1 MRFSSRWFVAT
12 AMALLTTGGFVAA
25 FAQHPDKPEVAK
37 AEAKTAI
44 DETFTIELQ
53 MGDDGTL
60 QLQAKPDASYASVA
74 ELLKTMAVALE
85 KEGKHPKIKVKTH
98 GQEVSWKDFTALN
111 CQTCHTNAPA
121 KNEADA
127 AKVTFSL
134 DDTCQPGVAQWLES
148 AAVSRVQVAEEP
160 RYSATVDPAHLS
172 RFQPLQQ
179 DVVLNLGF
187 SARSEATD
195 IFVAAPAWAVTQA
208 TGAPNTFVYGDKN
221 TAWASKTPDGQG
233 EWLILTYETPVDVN
247 AVMIH
252 ETYNPGAVAR
262 VDAIL
267 PDNEVIV
274 LWSGEPEAVKTNTP
288 RLFFCKPKKSVKAAK
303 IRVTIASD
311 VVAGWNEI
319 DAVGILDGE
328 GKVHWAKEATA
339 SSCYSDGGKSGAG
352 ASIEFLK
359 LVEPTVVEP
368 APEAALR
375 WLSEEPQ
382 AASGVVEVKEGVIAN
397 LQGLLLDRS
406 KAAPVQGESVR
417 AVDMLLNSRIKE
429 EAAKADI
436 VKGAVEVLN
445 LKLAEPTTEPNKSDS
460 EKLMQIEAELEG
472 LLKQLETLRAKMKSK

>member
-12 AMALLTTGGFVAA
+12 AMALLATGGFVAA
-25 FAQHPDKPEVAK
+25 FAQQPEKPT
-37 AEAKTAI
+37 EAKSAVG
-44 DETFTIELQ
+44 ETYTIELQ
-53 MGDDGTL
+53 LDEKGVL
-60 QLQAKPDASYASVA
+60 QLQAKPDATYEAVA
-74 ELLKTMAVALE
+74 ELLKTMAGALE

-98 GQEVSWKDFTALN
+98 GHEVSWKEFTALN
-111 CQTCHTNAPA
+111 CQSCHTNVPA
-121 KNEADA
+121 KEQPLTAN
-127 AKVTFSL
+127 VTFSL
-134 DDTCQPGVAQWLES
+134 DETCQPGVAQWLQS
-148 AAVSRVQVAEEP
+148 ASVASIPVTQELALSRVFDAVNITQVQPTPEEP
-160 RYSATVDPAHLS
+160 EATVDFTN
-172 RFQPLQQ
+172 RVQ
-179 DVVLNLGF
+179 
-187 SARSEATD
+187 ATD
-195 IFVAAPAWAVTQA
+195 IFVAAPAWSVTQA
-208 TGAPNTFVYGDKN
+208 TGAPNTFVYGDQN
-221 TAWASKTPDGQG
+221 TAWASKTPNGQG

-339 SSCYSDGGKSGAG
+339 SSCYSDGGKTGEG
-352 ASIEFLK
+352 ASIEFLR
-359 LVEPTVVEP
+359 LVEPTVIEP
-368 APEAALR
+368 APEVALR
-375 WLSEEPQ
+375 WLSEETK
-382 AASGVVEVKEGVIAN
+382 AASGVAEVKEGAIAN

-417 AVDMLLNSRIKE
+417 AVDLLLNSQIKE
-429 EAAKADI
+429 DAAKADI
-436 VKGAVEVLN
+436 VNGTVEVLN
-445 LKLAEPTTEPNKSDS
+445 LKLADPTTEPAKSDS
-460 EKLMQIEAELEG
+460 EKLKQIEAELEG
-472 LLKQLETLRAKMKSK
+472 LLKQLATLRAKMKSK